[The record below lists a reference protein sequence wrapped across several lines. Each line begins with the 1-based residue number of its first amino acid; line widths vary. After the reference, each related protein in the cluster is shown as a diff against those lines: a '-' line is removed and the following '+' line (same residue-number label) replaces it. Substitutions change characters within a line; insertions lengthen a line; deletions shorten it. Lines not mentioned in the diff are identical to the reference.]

1 MTEKTIIIL
10 EDDIELRERY
20 SLTLEAEGYNV
31 VGAGDS
37 EHILQLIE
45 QYNPLLI
52 ITDLLMPVHSGRA
65 GILKVVSRT
74 RVPIIAISA
83 FMDLI
88 HSVKYMIASSLVKPV
103 SDDMLVTAVRDIL
116 HTGLTNKFS
125 EAMQNNNN
133 SLH

>member
-1 MTEKTIIIL
+1 MTKKTIRIL

-31 VGAGDS
+31 VGDGDS
-37 EHILQLIE
+37 EHILELIE
-45 QYNPLLI
+45 QHNPLLI

-65 GILKVVSRT
+65 GILKVISRT

-88 HSVKYMIASSLVKPV
+88 RSVKYLITTSLMKPV
-103 SDDMLVTAVRDIL
+103 NDDVLVSTVRDIL
-116 HTGLTNKFS
+116 HTGLANKFS
-125 EAMQNNNN
+125 EVMQSNNN
-133 SLH
+133 SVH